1 MRAIQTIDM
10 SLGNFFSFLIPKDKQ
25 FFKLFAQSSDNLVEI
40 SKVFSELVN
49 APAEKRPEL
58 VKKIS
63 DLEHVGDELTHQIFT
78 ELSTNFITPFDRED
92 ISYLASA
99 LDDIVDYI
107 HGSSKRFDMYKIEET
122 SQAMKKLAEIIEHS
136 AKEIHVAVSG
146 MKDMGNAVRIR
157 EAIVRINSLEN
168 HADDIFDGAI
178 ADLFNNEKDA
188 VRILKI
194 KEILANMET
203 ATDKCEDVAN
213 VIETIIVKNS

>member
-1 MRAIQTIDM
+1 MA
-10 SLGNFFSFLIPKDKQ
+10 LGNFFSFLIPKDKN

-40 SKVFSELVN
+40 SKVFSEMVN
-49 APAEKRPEL
+49 APLERRPEL
-58 VKKIS
+58 LKKIS
-63 DLEHVGDELTHQIFT
+63 DLEHVGDELTHSIFT

-107 HGSSKRFDMYKIEET
+107 DGSAKRFDLYKINET

-136 AKEIHVAVSG
+136 AKEIHVAVTG
-146 MKDMGNAVRIR
+146 MNDMANAVRIR

-168 HADDIFDGAI
+168 RADDVFDSAI
-178 ADLFNNEKDA
+178 ADLFNNETNAIQIMK
-188 VRILKI
+188 V